1 MPKVITIS
9 DEAYEKL
16 KRIKG
21 NRSFSETIL
30 SLLKERKKITKAELI
45 KWIEKQEKLVKRK
58 ENVSERIDEILY
70 GAK

>member
-30 SLLKERKKITKAELI
+30 SLLKERKRITKVEVI
-45 KWIEKQEKLVKRK
+45 KWIEKQEKFAKRK
-58 ENVSERIDEILY
+58 ENISERIDEILY

>member
-30 SLLKERKKITKAELI
+30 SLLKERKKITKAEVM
-45 KWIEKQEKLVKRK
+45 KWIGRQEKLVKGK

-70 GAK
+70 GVK